1 MAETGC
7 LKDGH
12 FQNLEVVGNII
23 VAQDDFTL
31 TSTTGTSKP
40 EFVLNQD
47 KPGQEPAGPIIN
59 LKNSSGGGSDDG
71 IGQKGDTMGT
81 ITFTGQD
88 EGGDSH
94 EFSKIIS
101 TSANASA
108 GTEQGKLDF
117 QVACGGTSTPVVSIE
132 GGTTGTSSI
141 VTIPGIIRST
151 ALYPSGLTPDL
162 ASHGTGAGI
171 TTTLTT
177 QSLFDINTIRIAG
190 MILTTIQIDLT
201 GFTLTTAGT
210 DPTIAD
216 RIIGKADTAACHL
229 LTFSDTTH
237 GQIVRIEMYCNE
249 TPTSGTT
256 GSPTSGSAD
265 NADIDLL
272 MGDTAKSGSALV
284 GTTQLLTAG
293 GNWGAPSAGVLVVAG
308 VTSAGGG
315 YASSILPIA
324 SASGSLTEG
333 KLLAL
338 AAGNIGDGTA
348 YTAGKFII
356 KLWGV
361 PVGYIS

>member
-249 TPTSGTT
+249 KPDALATAGTLGNINLMMGDISST
-256 GSPTSGSAD
+256 QGVALGGSPT
-265 NADIDLL
+265 
-272 MGDTAKSGSALV
+272 V
-284 GTTQLLTAG
+284 LLTAG
-293 GNWGAPSAGVLVVAG
+293 GNWSPPTAGDLVVPDAAAG
-308 VTSAGGG
+308 VTTG
-315 YASSILPIA
+315 YASSILPTS
-324 SASGSLTEG
+324 SATDSKVLVLTNG
-333 KLLAL
+333 G
-338 AAGNIGDGTA
+338 AADTA
-348 YTAGKFII
+348 EYSQGKFII

>member
-47 KPGQEPAGPIIN
+47 KPGQETAGPIIN

-81 ITFTGQD
+81 ITFTGRD
-88 EGGDSH
+88 DGGGSN

-108 GTEQGKLDF
+108 GTELGKLDF
-117 QVACGGTSTPVVSIE
+117 QVACEGTSTPVVSIE

-162 ASHGTGAGI
+162 ASHGTGVGI

-201 GFTLTTAGT
+201 GLDHTALTGT
-210 DPTIAD
+210 V
-216 RIIGKADTAACHL
+216 IGDATDEDCQL

-256 GSPTSGSAD
+256 VSPASGSAD

-272 MGDTAKSGSALV
+272 MGDTAKSGSVLV

-293 GNWGAPSAGVLVVAG
+293 GNWGALSAGALVVAG

-338 AAGNIGDGTA
+338 AAGNTGDGSA